1 MGEIDKIYETKVK
14 YGGIFDFKNVYTLIF
29 EWLSD
34 MGYFVVEKEYSEKIK
49 AEGKEIE
56 IKWICTKKVTDYFRF
71 IINVNWRIDNLQE
84 IEITKEKKIR
94 TNKGNIEIK
103 FSAILER
110 DWQNKYEVSPFH
122 KFLRAVY
129 EKYIIPNRIEQ
140 MEEKVTEEVL
150 DIVNNIK
157 AYLILEGKK

>member
-14 YGGIFDFKNVYTLIF
+14 YSGIFDFKNIYTLIF

>member
-14 YGGIFDFKNVYTLIF
+14 YGGIFDFKNIYTLIF

-140 MEEKVTEEVL
+140 MEGKVTEEVL

>member
-14 YGGIFDFKNVYTLIF
+14 YSGIFDFKNIYTLIF

-129 EKYIIPNRIEQ
+129 EKYIIPNRIGQ